1 MTDSNTGTTSRPSP
15 MEGDQPS
22 PSINYA
28 YGFGYARHAVA
39 MALEMLQ
46 AHQYNRAIAD
56 LTRANAF
63 LDRMKAGW
71 NPEEKS

>member
-28 YGFGYARHAVA
+28 YGFGYASQAVSL
-39 MALEMLQ
+39 ALGMLRC
-46 AHQYNRAIAD
+46 HQYQHALQKLEESADFIA
-56 LTRANAF
+56 
-63 LDRMKAGW
+63 RMKSGW
-71 NPEEKS
+71 NPED